1 MSNLC
6 PICQAPIPKNA
17 KACPLHR
24 ALAVLD
30 NKDTGIL
37 LRSNTRATAKA
48 QQAHQTQANKAK
60 RALRLKAPVHKELQT

>member
-1 MSNLC
+1 MPNLC

-17 KACPLHR
+17 KACRLHR

-60 RALRLKAPVHKELQT
+60 RALRLKAPAHKELQT